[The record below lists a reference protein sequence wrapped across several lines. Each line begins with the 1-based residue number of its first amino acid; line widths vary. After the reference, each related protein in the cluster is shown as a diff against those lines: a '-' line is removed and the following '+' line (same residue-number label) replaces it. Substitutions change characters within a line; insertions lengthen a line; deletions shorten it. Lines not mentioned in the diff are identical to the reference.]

1 MTRSAT
7 QKRRIH
13 TEVPEAAV
21 LTASAEVGMANT
33 SSSEKQ
39 PRLGAASAPKPGAG
53 AYRAVFACASLSQER
68 PARKGES

>member
-21 LTASAEVGMANT
+21 LTASAEVGIANT

-39 PRLGAASAPKPGAG
+39 PRLGTSAPETGTG

-68 PARKGES
+68 PARKG